1 MVTYDF
7 DRIVDR
13 RNTDCLKYDFAVQ
26 RGRPK
31 DVLPFWVADMDFSI
45 AQEIEDALVKRCQHG
60 IFGYSEATDG
70 YFAALQNWYLKH
82 FNWQVQRPWLIK
94 TPGVVFAL
102 AMAVKAFTEPG
113 DGVLVQ
119 QPVYYPFTE
128 VIRDNDRE
136 VVNAPLALVNGHY
149 EIDFADLEQKLA
161 DPKVKLMFLCSPHN
175 PVGRVWTKEEL
186 LKVGDLC
193 LKYNVITVSD
203 EIHSDFVWDDN
214 AHTPFATLGEE
225 YQQNCIVCTAPSKTF
240 NLAGLQVSNIFI
252 PNQKLRRAF
261 RKQIDAAGYSQL
273 NTLGLVACQAAYAY
287 GEEWLTQV
295 KAYIRSNITFV
306 DDYLKQNLPQ
316 IKMLPIEGTYL
327 VWLDCSALGMTAD
340 EREQWLWHEA
350 KLWLDGGGI
359 FGKEGEA
366 FERINVAC
374 PRATLLQGLEQL
386 KAAVAKLSGLNKI

>member
-1 MVTYDF
+1 MVDYNF
-7 DRIVDR
+7 DEVIDR

-161 DPKVKLMFLCSPHN
+161 NPKVKLMFLCSPHN

-214 AHTPFATLGEE
+214 VHTPFATLGEE

-273 NTLGLVACQAAYAY
+273 NTLGLVACQAAYTY

-386 KAAVAKLSGLNKI
+386 KAAVEGLKKD

>member
-1 MVTYDF
+1 MVDYNF
-7 DRIVDR
+7 DEVIDR

-31 DVLPFWVADMDFSI
+31 DVLPFWVADMDFPI

-161 DPKVKLMFLCSPHN
+161 NPKVKLMFLCSPHN

-214 AHTPFATLGEE
+214 VHTPFATLGEE

-273 NTLGLVACQAAYAY
+273 NTLGLVACQAAYTY
-287 GEEWLTQV
+287 GEEWLIQV

-386 KAAVAKLSGLNKI
+386 KAAVEGLKKD

>member
-161 DPKVKLMFLCSPHN
+161 NPKVKLMFLCSPHN

-193 LKYNVITVSD
+193 LKYNVITVID

-273 NTLGLVACQAAYAY
+273 NTLGLVACQAAYTY

-386 KAAVAKLSGLNKI
+386 KAAVEGLKKD

>member
-7 DRIVDR
+7 DEVIDR

-128 VIRDNDRE
+128 VIRDNDSE

-161 DPKVKLMFLCSPHN
+161 NPKVKLMFLCSPHN

-214 AHTPFATLGEE
+214 VHTPFATLGEE

-273 NTLGLVACQAAYAY
+273 NTLGLVACQAAYTY

-386 KAAVAKLSGLNKI
+386 KAAVEGLKKD

>member
-161 DPKVKLMFLCSPHN
+161 NPKVKLMFLCSPHN

-214 AHTPFATLGEE
+214 VHTPFATLGEE

-273 NTLGLVACQAAYAY
+273 NTLGLVACQAAYTY

-327 VWLDCSALGMTAD
+327 VWLDCNALGMTAD

-359 FGKEGEA
+359 FGKEGKA

-386 KAAVAKLSGLNKI
+386 KAAVDGLKKE